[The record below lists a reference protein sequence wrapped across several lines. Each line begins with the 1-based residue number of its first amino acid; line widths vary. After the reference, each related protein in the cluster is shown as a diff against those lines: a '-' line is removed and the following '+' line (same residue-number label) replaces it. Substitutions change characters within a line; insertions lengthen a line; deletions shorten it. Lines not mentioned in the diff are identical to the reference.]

1 MSNTSET
8 LEYRASE
15 QVRDRLTAM
24 MLDLLANG
32 AILDEL
38 LNCYRMFHFTGG
50 DVPRPRWRLVAIAS
64 YLEDPFASDRIGTSE
79 AQRYRDLAEEITA
92 LGQTVA
98 AGRPRTL
105 RARQDIVNT
114 FAEASGEIRALE
126 IALEADLAALLEE
139 LGDASFSER
148 MHAFGSGEQDST
160 HAEAVRLKGEA

>member
-15 QVRDRLTAM
+15 HVRQRLTAM

-38 LNCYRMFHFTGG
+38 LNCYKMFHFTGG
-50 DVPRPRWRLVAIAS
+50 DVPRARWRLVAIAS

-79 AQRYRDLAEEITA
+79 AERYRDLAEEITA

-98 AGRPRTL
+98 AGRPRTVTKSNRVSCI
-105 RARQDIVNT
+105 RARSRWVMRRCG
-114 FAEASGEIRALE
+114 AAAAKASRR
-126 IALEADLAALLEE
+126 
-139 LGDASFSER
+139 SR
-148 MHAFGSGEQDST
+148 ST
-160 HAEAVRLKGEA
+160 QTE